1 VPSKPLPEDNMTVP
15 PSYATLLELSRQML
29 ELAKRQDWELLTQT
43 EAKRAS
49 ALAGMPAKQSPLAPT
64 ESAAIAATIRQ
75 IQDCDREVLEYV
87 TPWREHAA
95 TLLSRLEPSR

>member
-1 VPSKPLPEDNMTVP
+1 MTLPA
-15 PSYATLLELSRQML
+15 SYASLLELSRKML
-29 ELAKRQDWELLTQT
+29 VLAKRQEWELLAQMESERTSLLT
-43 EAKRAS
+43 TI
-49 ALAGMPAKQSPLAPT
+49 PVKQSPLAPA